1 MDEYKKNW
9 EIKHGKAWQFT
20 KDANDQVSDKNWIEE
35 DYKAFKKRQHD
46 KDADVLKSLKEHEIR
61 HKLKSKIN
69 ENVKNAMAGLLKKK
83 KENDDFNALN

>member
-1 MDEYKKNW
+1 
-9 EIKHGKAWQFT
+9 
-20 KDANDQVSDKNWIEE
+20 
-35 DYKAFKKRQHD
+35 
-46 KDADVLKSLKEHEIR
+46 VLKSLKEHEIR